1 MAVASVGTPANTHS
15 ATGSVTGT
23 WGSGQARTAGNVLAA
38 AVSAAAS
45 TSVTAIASPSTGWVP
60 VAVASN
66 TATAQVEVAVW
77 VKTAAGADAAP
88 VFTSTETGTAGGMDC
103 VLFEFSGANPL
114 QFLDTAAVYAS
125 GASAGTLT
133 MTATTGTVLSAGE
146 YAVSVFAQERA
157 AASLTWTDSGTGGF
171 STLLNGNGATSVL
184 QTYVGTKS
192 APSSGATLNDA
203 GAFSTNTTAFGAGL
217 VVVFAVAPVAVTGVP
232 PAPLEV
238 FANNAAATVV
248 TGGTTAPA
256 AGTSETWSS
265 VNVTGAFPAAS
276 GTQQF
281 HFIDPAAPSEK
292 MLATATPGG
301 TGSGQSWTVTRGV
314 EGTTPAAHAAGFSVI
329 PSVTAGALNALR
341 DRVQYF
347 NVVSMFGA
355 DPSGV
360 ADSTQAQ
367 QNAINAANA
376 YAKVYGGAVVYWPAG
391 IYTTSQTL
399 VLPSTANNYALCYLG
414 DDEEMTIIQQ
424 AAGTSLNAV
433 MAHADWINEISPA
446 FGSLVQIR
454 HLSFKGQPSQAN
466 GLGHGLVLQSYWSD
480 IEYCTFQNT
489 AGDGLR
495 FDSQSIRGNVTLAS
509 TLIENHVFRC
519 QFRAY
524 KGCGLNTNDPSG
536 LLTDGWVE
544 DCIFTTTAGTATAFP
559 SLKIDSSAGWDIERN
574 HFYGSPGSAI
584 QASRPW
590 QTRIAGNYIENW
602 GSTTTLATYCAID
615 MVTGFVND
623 AGFGSVVT
631 QNVIYL
637 NTAPGNA
644 GTFLGG
650 IGFQAG
656 NGNQAHLA
664 IGNNVL
670 FCGLVSGNANV
681 FAMIFW
687 NQNSG
692 CVSSVALAGNQ
703 IIGGTN
709 WGGGYY
715 NISANGGTMDIS
727 TFAPAAPSVPATV
740 AGGSSSYSDANG
752 LPSVVG
758 PSGLATRLQRALPA
772 ATAAVSV
779 TAASITSIGS
789 MTVPAN
795 DAIAGATY
803 RFTAH
808 GTMSTTTG
816 PPTFILDM
824 RWGGTGG
831 TLITT
836 VQSTATANA
845 PALTASIT
853 TVPVLIEGQ
862 VEFITSTT
870 CVGWLRMEWKNS
882 ATAATAA
889 TVAMTSIT
897 SAVTVTTNSS
907 QVFTADWTWS
917 GTGNTLLIAS
927 SSFERVA

>member
-1 MAVASVGTPANTHS
+1 MTVTSVGTPANTHS
-15 ATGSVTGT
+15 TTGSVTGT

-38 AVSAAAS
+38 AVSAGAS
-45 TSVTAIASPSTGWVP
+45 TSVTAIASSSTGWVP

-66 TATAQVEVAVW
+66 TATAQVTVAVW
-77 VKTAAGADAAP
+77 VKVATGADAAP

-103 VLFEFSGANPL
+103 VLFELAGSNVM
-114 QFLDTAAVYAS
+114 QYLDPAGTYAS
-125 GASAGTLT
+125 GASSGTLT
-133 MTATTGTVLSAGE
+133 MTATTGTVLSPGE

-157 AASLTWTDSGTGGF
+157 AASLTWTDTGTGGF

-184 QTYVGTKS
+184 QTYVGIKS
-192 APSSGATLNDA
+192 APTVNATLNDA
-203 GAFSTNTTAFGAGL
+203 GSFSTNTTAFGAGL
-217 VVVFAVAPVAVTGVP
+217 VVVFAVAPVAVTGIP
-232 PAPLEV
+232 PAPLEA
-238 FANNAAATVV
+238 FADNAAATV
-248 TGGTTAPA
+248 TSGGATTPA
-256 AGTSETWSS
+256 SGTSETWT

-281 HFIDPAAPSEK
+281 RFIDPALPSEK
-292 MLATATPGG
+292 MMATVTPGG
-301 TGSGQSWTVTRGV
+301 TGGGQSWTVTRGI
-314 EGTTPAAHAAGFSVI
+314 EGTAPVSHATGFSI
-329 PSVTAGALNALR
+329 IQSVTAGTLAELR
-341 DRVQYF
+341 DRWQCF

-360 ADSTQAQ
+360 NDSTQSI
-367 QNAINAANA
+367 QNAVNAANA
-376 YAKVYGGAVVYWPAG
+376 YAKIFGGAVVYWPVG
-391 IYTTSQTL
+391 IYTVSDTI
-399 VLPSTANNYALCYLG
+399 VLPSTQNIYAMCYEG
-414 DDEEMTIIQQ
+414 DGEEFTIIQQ
-424 AAGTSLNAV
+424 AAGSNLNAI

-446 FGSLVQIR
+446 FGSMVQIR
-454 HLSFKGQPSQAN
+454 HLSFKGQPSQTA
-466 GLGHGLVLQSYWSD
+466 GLGHGVVLQSFWSD

-489 AGDGLR
+489 AGDALR
-495 FDSQSIRGNVTLAS
+495 LDSKSILGNVTLSS
-509 TLIENHVFRC
+509 TLIENHILRC

-524 KGCGLNTNDPSG
+524 KGCGINSSDTAG

-559 SLKIDSSAGWDIERN
+559 SLKVDSSAGWDIERN

-590 QTRIAGNYIENW
+590 QTRIAGNYVENW
-602 GSTTTLATYCAID
+602 GSTTTVGTYCAID
-615 MVTGFVND
+615 CVNGFVND
-623 AGFGSVVT
+623 GGFGSVIT
-631 QNVIYL
+631 QNVCYL

-644 GTFLGG
+644 GNFLAG
-650 IGFQAG
+650 IGSQAT
-656 NGNQAHLA
+656 NGGQAHLA

-670 FCGLVSGNANV
+670 FCGLVSGNANC
-681 FAMIFW
+681 FGIILW

-692 CVSSVALAGNQ
+692 SATFASLAGNS

-715 NISANGGTMDIS
+715 NISANGGVMDLS
-727 TFAPAAPSVPATV
+727 QYTPAAPTVPGAI
-740 AGGSSSYSDANG
+740 AGGSSSYCDASG
-752 LPSVVG
+752 LPAVVG
-758 PSGLATRLQRALPA
+758 PSGLATRYARSLPA
-772 ATAAVSV
+772 ATSAVSV

-795 DAIAGATY
+795 DAIAGAVY

-824 RWGGTGG
+824 RWGGTAG
-831 TLITT
+831 TVITT

-853 TVPVLIEGQ
+853 TVPILIEGQ

-889 TVAMTSIT
+889 TVANNSIT
-897 SAVTVTTNSS
+897 SAVTVTTSSS

-927 SSFERVA
+927 SNFERVA